1 MEKRRSV
8 DHLESSFPLVW
19 SSYDQESVRRE
30 EILDQAMQNPI
41 SKAQT
46 PGAAGAERA
55 LGSAFPSELRT
66 PRGTGKRGRELLGR
80 SIIILVCYK

>member
-1 MEKRRSV
+1 V

-30 EILDQAMQNPI
+30 ILDQAMQNPI

-46 PGAAGAERA
+46 PGAAGTERA